1 MYLTQMH
8 LDVTSRKTLAALSS
22 PAKLHGAVEAA
33 FPGPRERTLWRVDS
47 RGGERY
53 LLLLSEN
60 EPDLTLAAEQFAP
73 PGERWQTISY
83 EPLLR
88 RIQPGSRWRFRLCA
102 NPVYNAPAGP
112 GQRGRVCAHS
122 TTEHQLRWLM
132 GQSEKHGFS
141 LREDEFTVTGV
152 KWHRF
157 KKNGTGKPVTFL
169 TVTYDG
175 ILTVSDTEA
184 FRQALCGGIG
194 RGKAYGAGLM
204 TLMRAEES
212 DG

>member
-8 LDVTSRKTLAALSS
+8 LDGRRRRTLAALAS
-22 PAKLHGAVEAA
+22 PNRLHGAIETAL
-33 FPGPRERTLWRVDS
+33 PGPRRRNLWRIDN
-47 RGGERY
+47 RNGESY
-53 LLLLSEN
+53 LLLLSED
-60 EPDLTLAAEQFAP
+60 EPDLTQAAAQFAP
-73 PGERWQTISY
+73 PGERWQTRSY
-83 EPLLR
+83 EPLLE
-88 RIQPGSRWRFRLCA
+88 RIRTGSRWQFRLCA

-122 TTEHQLRWLM
+122 TAEHQLRWLTE
-132 GQSEKHGFS
+132 QSEKHGFS

-157 KKNGTGKPVTFL
+157 KKNGAGKPVTFL

-175 ILTVSDTEA
+175 ILTVSSPEH
-184 FRQALCGGIG
+184 FKQALCGGIG

-204 TLMRAEES
+204 TIMRAGGC